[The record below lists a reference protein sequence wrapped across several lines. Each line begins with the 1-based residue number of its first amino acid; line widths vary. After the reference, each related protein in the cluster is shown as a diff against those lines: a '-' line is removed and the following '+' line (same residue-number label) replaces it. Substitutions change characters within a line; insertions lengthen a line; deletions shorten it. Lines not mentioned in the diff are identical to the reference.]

1 MIAAFPGAKL
11 EGAIFRHP
19 FLDRDSLG
27 ILGDH
32 VTLEQGTGA
41 VHTAPGHGQEDFEVG
56 VKYGLPV
63 YCPVDPAGKFYHAEG
78 AAGRLPEEIIGKTV
92 WQANPIVI
100 EILKSHGA
108 LLGEEKIK
116 HSYPHCW
123 RCHNS
128 TIFRATEQ
136 WFVGMERNDL
146 RARTLKAIKDV
157 KWMPAWGEERMSN
170 MIATRPDWCISRQR
184 VWGVPIIAFYCENCQ
199 EPMTDRKVLDRVVE
213 LFARAHRRRL
223 VRSLGRRTDWVRTSP
238 ARAAAARISQRDRY
252 SRCLVRFRLQPP
264 RRSDAGER
272 PALAIQ
278 HVSGR
283 RRSISRLVP

>member
-1 MIAAFPGAKL
+1 MTRRSCGWDKPKVVAAFPGAKL
-11 EGAIFRHP
+11 EGAVFRHP

-56 VKYGLPV
+56 RASRHAGVLPGGCRRDV
-63 YCPVDPAGKFYHAEG
+63 LSRRRR
-78 AAGRLPEEIIGKTV
+78 AGRLPEEIIGKTV
-92 WQANPIVI
+92 WQANPIVS
-100 EILKSHGA
+100 EMLKTHGA
-108 LLGEEKIK
+108 LLGEEKIE

-199 EPMTDRKVLDRVVE
+199 RADDGPQGFGSRGGA
-213 LFARAHRRRL
+213 FPRAHCRRL
-223 VRSLGRRTDWVRTSP
+223 V
-238 ARAAAARISQRDRY
+238 
-252 SRCLVRFRLQPP
+252 
-264 RRSDAGER
+264 
-272 PALAIQ
+272 
-278 HVSGR
+278 
-283 RRSISRLVP
+283 

>member
-1 MIAAFPGAKL
+1 MPRARPAVFP
-11 EGAIFRHP
+11 E
-19 FLDRDSLG
+19 
-27 ILGDH
+27 
-32 VTLEQGTGA
+32 T
-41 VHTAPGHGQEDFEVG
+41 
-56 VKYGLPV
+56 
-63 YCPVDPAGKFYHAEG
+63 
-78 AAGRLPEEIIGKTV
+78 IIGKTV

-199 EPMTDRKVLDRVVE
+199 EPMTEQKVLDRVVE
-213 LFARAHRRRL
+213 LFREHTADVWYERSAAELVGPGVSCARCGGGEFRKETRHSRR
-223 VRSLGRRTDWVRTSP
+223 
-238 ARAAAARISQRDRY
+238 
-252 SRCLVRFRLQPP
+252 LVRFRLQSPG
-264 RRSDAGER
+264 RADARNTACPGR
-272 PALAIQ
+272 PTCIWRAAINIAAG
-278 HVSGR
+278 STAR
-283 RRSISRLVP
+283 C